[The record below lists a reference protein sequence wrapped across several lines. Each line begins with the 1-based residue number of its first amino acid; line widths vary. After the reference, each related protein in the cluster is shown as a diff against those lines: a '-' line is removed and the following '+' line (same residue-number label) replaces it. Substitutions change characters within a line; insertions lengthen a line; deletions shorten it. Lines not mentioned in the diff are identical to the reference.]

1 MVITL
6 DTIIPVSEKRACADR
21 RSRGVS
27 RIRYLLLGGR
37 RSQIRREGDKHRFVL
52 LDNYNT
58 ALFSAVL
65 LILFLCLV
73 DGFLTLYLICDGAI
87 ELNPIMD
94 YFLKINPW
102 AFILAKYILTS
113 ISAFCLILFNW
124 YELKSLRCRTYVLLP
139 GIIVGYTG
147 VIAWEIAL
155 LMQ

>member
-6 DTIIPVSEKRACADR
+6 DTILPVSEKRVCADR
-21 RSRGVS
+21 RGQGVS

-37 RSQIRREGDKHRFVL
+37 RSQIRREGDKHRFML

-73 DGFLTLYLICDGAI
+73 DGFLTLYLIGDGAI

-94 YFLKINPW
+94 YFININPW
-102 AFILAKYILTS
+102 VFILAKYISTGVA
-113 ISAFCLILFNW
+113 AFCLIAFNQ
-124 YELKSLRCRTYVLLP
+124 YKLRSLRCRTYVLLP
-139 GIIVGYTG
+139 GIIVVYTC
-147 VIAWEIAL
+147 VITWEITL